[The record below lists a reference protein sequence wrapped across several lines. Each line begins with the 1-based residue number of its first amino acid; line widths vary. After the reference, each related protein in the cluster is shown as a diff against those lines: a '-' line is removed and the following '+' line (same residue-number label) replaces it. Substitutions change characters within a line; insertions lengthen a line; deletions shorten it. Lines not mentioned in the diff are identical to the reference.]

1 MTRDAEDKPAD
12 VASAESTGGAGT
24 NFEARVAAIVLA
36 RMLLGDRVAGLD
48 FPIERVLLQ
57 SRFAE
62 HLIDDI
68 TIFGTDHY
76 GAERVI
82 DYQSKRSIDPIP
94 SDEEFEETIRR
105 CLQTIGAARPTR
117 QSGRRQRTATT
128 VVHVSI
134 VSPLVNDVCHIAAN
148 DTVFGGRRSL
158 LRAGQ
163 ATARVGLGSRHAQ
176 LAVNAALIWCQLMLD
191 TLADP
196 ETPWRKGHS

>member
-1 MTRDAEDKPAD
+1 VTRDAEDKPAD

-62 HLIDDI
+62 HLID
-68 TIFGTDHY
+68 
-76 GAERVI
+76 ERVI